1 MKKFLEIFNFIKE
14 KFNKKFDIIL
24 LIYMILNVLYINV
37 GSCLVTKRIVSSLY
51 FSYGYMIFLVINI
64 FLIKYLVLSK
74 KYKKTKIDLILKL
87 ITIFAIISAV
97 FAFDIRVSL
106 YGYYNR
112 YEGLFVIL
120 YYMSILF
127 LSTFIKKEHKKI
139 LIYSILLGG
148 FIQVIY
154 SIFQKFNLFNV
165 NILSSSNMVYGFTTN
180 PNFFGTLMI
189 FCLSYS
195 IGLFMDS
202 KKIFSNIIFAFL
214 SCSFFLG
221 LLLSNTLSSMVGL
234 IGVLIF
240 LLFYSIKNKH
250 FKKFILL
257 CILLG
262 YIVSTAHF
270 FGMTGLV
277 KDLVKT
283 KNETTNIVK
292 GDLNGDY
299 GTGRVEVW
307 KKAIK
312 ISPKYMIHGIGID
325 NFAYV
330 LNGSPIRKNHMFFD
344 KAHNEYLQI
353 LVTMG
358 IFSLLSYLSLHF
370 IIVKNGIKNAF
381 KTHEIYLILPIIGY
395 LIQAQFN
402 ISVIEVAP
410 FFYMGL
416 GLLINRK

>member
-165 NILSSSNMVYGFTTN
+165 NILSSSNMVHGFTTN

-283 KNETTNIVK
+283 KNETTNI
-292 GDLNGDY
+292 
-299 GTGRVEVW
+299 
-307 KKAIK
+307 
-312 ISPKYMIHGIGID
+312 
-325 NFAYV
+325 
-330 LNGSPIRKNHMFFD
+330 
-344 KAHNEYLQI
+344 
-353 LVTMG
+353 
-358 IFSLLSYLSLHF
+358 
-370 IIVKNGIKNAF
+370 
-381 KTHEIYLILPIIGY
+381 
-395 LIQAQFN
+395 
-402 ISVIEVAP
+402 
-410 FFYMGL
+410 
-416 GLLINRK
+416 